1 MKIITISLSVLPIKF
16 GLYLLVKS
24 NAVPKTNESDAH
36 KLRSS
41 PVWLVVVE
49 FKQWKLKIDNTN
61 NWPTIMNIFRFLALI
76 GSILFSPKVQDCQ
89 FSFVRI

>member
-24 NAVPKTNESDAH
+24 NAVPKTNESDAQ

-41 PVWLVVVE
+41 PVWLGVAE
-49 FKQWKLKIDNTN
+49 FKQ
-61 NWPTIMNIFRFLALI
+61 
-76 GSILFSPKVQDCQ
+76 
-89 FSFVRI
+89 